1 MIKKRIFKT
10 KLFSKLTNKYE
21 ITDCD
26 LSKAVQEIQAGL
38 YEADLGGNVYKKRVA
53 IGNRGKSHG
62 VRTIIATKL
71 NKHWFFIFGFK
82 KNERLN
88 INNVELANLMNI
100 AEFLL
105 DLTSEQIDKLIYE
118 KMLMEVKNDNGKK

>member
-21 ITDCD
+21 ITDYD

-53 IGNRGKSHG
+53 IGKS
-62 VRTIIATKL
+62 RQESWSA
-71 NKHWFFIFGFK
+71 
-82 KNERLN
+82 
-88 INNVELANLMNI
+88 NNYC
-100 AEFLL
+100 
-105 DLTSEQIDKLIYE
+105 DK
-118 KMLMEVKNDNGKK
+118 VK